1 MQPPVDKAHCPAPAA
16 APAAPR
22 PLGPGWRAL
31 TWAARQYIRLTG
43 WAVRWERRIDP
54 DAQALIAEGKPYIIA
69 FWHGRIMMLVH
80 CRPHH
85 FPVEVM
91 ISNNLD
97 GSLIAETVAPLDV
110 IAIRGSS
117 RDPRKP
123 GKHKGGREALKIM
136 LARLEQGAVVAITP
150 DGPRGPRQRAQDGV
164 VTLARMSGAPIVPV
178 TGAVRR
184 GIRFGSWDR
193 FVMPLPF
200 GRGLILWDAPIVL
213 PRDGDPE
220 EMRLLVETRLNA
232 LSETADREMGRAPIP
247 PAAPRA
253 RT

>member
-1 MQPPVDKAHCPAPAA
+1 
-16 APAAPR
+16 
-22 PLGPGWRAL
+22 
-31 TWAARQYIRLTG
+31 
-43 WAVRWERRIDP
+43 
-54 DAQALIAEGKPYIIA
+54 
-69 FWHGRIMMLVH
+69 
-80 CRPHH
+80 
-85 FPVEVM
+85 
-91 ISNNLD
+91 
-97 GSLIAETVAPLDV
+97 
-110 IAIRGSS
+110 
-117 RDPRKP
+117 
-123 GKHKGGREALKIM
+123 
-136 LARLEQGAVVAITP
+136 
-150 DGPRGPRQRAQDGV
+150 
-164 VTLARMSGAPIVPV
+164 
-178 TGAVRR
+178 GAVRR